1 MSKDQTKKQVVVKVR
16 RKDASKANAK
26 PEVKTEAK
34 TAETQVKTK
43 KDLNSLLQGKKIVIQ
58 NKVGMRFEGEMAG
71 YINGFFILK
80 DALIVGTKH
89 KAKTELLVVDRNTIS
104 HLHLEP
110 TEVTKFEEED

>member
-1 MSKDQTKKQVVVKVR
+1 MSKDPTKKQVVVKVR
-16 RKDASKANAK
+16 KKDASKANAK
-26 PEVKTEAK
+26 PEAK

-58 NKVGMRFEGEMAG
+58 NKAGVRFEGEMAG
-71 YINGFFILK
+71 YINGFFVLK

-110 TEVTKFEEED
+110 TEVIKLEEEN

>member
-16 RKDASKANAK
+16 KKDASKANPK
-26 PEVKTEAK
+26 SEVKTETK

-58 NKVGMRFEGEMAG
+58 NKGAMRFEGEMAG

-89 KAKTELLVVDRNTIS
+89 RAKTELLVVDRNTIS

-110 TEVTKFEEED
+110 TEVIKLEED

>member
-1 MSKDQTKKQVVVKVR
+1 MSKDQNKKQVVVKVR
-16 RKDASKANAK
+16 KKDASKGNVK
-26 PEVKTEAK
+26 PEAKTEPK

-58 NKVGMRFEGEMAG
+58 NKAGVRFEGEMAG
-71 YINGFFILK
+71 YINGFFVLK

-110 TEVTKFEEED
+110 TEVTKLEEEN